1 MKGAS
6 AFITSKMAR
15 LAVLGLRPEEFVESF
30 ARASGP
36 GGQHVNKVSTAVQ
49 IRHVPTGLSVLAQE
63 SRSQAINRRNAWRR
77 ILDAIEAARRDET
90 KARRALMEKERR
102 RKSPRPWRVKQK
114 ILESK
119 KRRSQIKKSRAR
131 DARESF

>member
-1 MKGAS
+1 
-6 AFITSKMAR
+6 MAR
-15 LAVLGLRPEEFVESF
+15 LAALGLRPEEFIETF

-49 IRHVPTGLSVLAQE
+49 IRHEPTGLSVIAQD
-63 SRSQAINRRNAWRR
+63 SRSQAMNRQTAWRR
-77 ILDAIEAARRDET
+77 ILEAIEARRRDERN
-90 KARRALMEKERR
+90 AERAITEKERR

-119 KRRSQIKKSRAR
+119 KRRAEIKKSRTR
-131 DARESF
+131 IR

>member
-15 LAVLGLRPEEFVESF
+15 LAALGLRPEEFVESF

-49 IRHVPTGLSVLAQE
+49 IRHEPTGLSVIAQE
-63 SRSQAINRRNAWRR
+63 SRSQAMNRQAAWRR
-77 ILDAIEAARRDET
+77 ILDAIESARRDAEKT
-90 KARRALMEKERR
+90 RRARMEKERR
-102 RKSPRPWRVKQK
+102 RKSPRPWRLKQN
-114 ILESK
+114 ILKAK
-119 KRRSQIKKSRAR
+119 KRRSEIKKSRAR
-131 DARESF
+131 PGE

>member
-1 MKGAS
+1 MKGPA
-6 AFITSKMAR
+6 AFITSKMVR
-15 LAVLGLRPEEFVESF
+15 LAALGLRPEEFIETF

-49 IRHVPTGLSVLAQE
+49 IRHEPTGLSVIAQE
-63 SRSQAINRRNAWRR
+63 SRSQAMNRQTAWRR
-77 ILDAIEAARRDET
+77 ILDAIEARRRDERN
-90 KARRALMEKERR
+90 AQRAITEKERR

-119 KRRSQIKKSRAR
+119 KRRAEIKKSRTR
-131 DARESF
+131 IR

>member
-15 LAVLGLRPEEFVESF
+15 LAALGLRPEEFVESF

-49 IRHVPTGLSVLAQE
+49 IRHEPTGLSVVAQE
-63 SRSQAINRRNAWRR
+63 SRSQAANRQNAWRR
-77 ILDAIEAARRDET
+77 ILDAIEAARRDEQN
-90 KARRALMEKERR
+90 ARRAVREKERR

-114 ILESK
+114 ILEAK
-119 KRRSQIKKSRAR
+119 KRRGEIKKSRSAR
-131 DARESF
+131 FGG

>member
-15 LAVLGLRPEEFVESF
+15 LTTLGLRPEEFVESF